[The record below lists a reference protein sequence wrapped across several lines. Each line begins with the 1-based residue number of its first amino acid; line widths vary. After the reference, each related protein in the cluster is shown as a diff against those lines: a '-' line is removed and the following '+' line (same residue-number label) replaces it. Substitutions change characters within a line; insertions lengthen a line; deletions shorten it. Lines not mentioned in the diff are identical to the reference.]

1 MLQKELKE
9 IVFLCLGDSTDAS
22 TWSNVPYLFAQ
33 ALEKKSILVRR
44 VDITPPSVL
53 FKFLKIAYKI
63 FITTPLKFI
72 YKDSVHNFYRSK
84 IFLKLANKHIDK
96 QLAKY
101 PNADLCIFLN
111 FDFYNKITNAPT
123 LLFGDWTLEILVKD
137 RHKREMYPIEKKF
150 ADYEMDVINHAQ
162 YVIPMFPETAK
173 FLTQKNVKPK
183 VCYLGM
189 NMVNNLYKGG
199 VDESIIKNK
208 KAKKQIL
215 FIGRKNYLKSAIKT
229 IEAVNLLG
237 NEVELHIVGLQADD
251 VNIPSKNTIFHGFLH
266 KDNQEEN
273 QEYYNLLIN
282 SSLVVNANPEW
293 EVFLQSSSLCISTI
307 L

>member
-1 MLQKELKE
+1 
-9 IVFLCLGDSTDAS
+9 
-22 TWSNVPYLFAQ
+22 
-33 ALEKKSILVRR
+33 
-44 VDITPPSVL
+44 
-53 FKFLKIAYKI
+53 
-63 FITTPLKFI
+63 
-72 YKDSVHNFYRSK
+72 
-84 IFLKLANKHIDK
+84 
-96 QLAKY
+96 
-101 PNADLCIFLN
+101 
-111 FDFYNKITNAPT
+111 
-123 LLFGDWTLEILVKD
+123 
-137 RHKREMYPIEKKF
+137 MYPIEKKF